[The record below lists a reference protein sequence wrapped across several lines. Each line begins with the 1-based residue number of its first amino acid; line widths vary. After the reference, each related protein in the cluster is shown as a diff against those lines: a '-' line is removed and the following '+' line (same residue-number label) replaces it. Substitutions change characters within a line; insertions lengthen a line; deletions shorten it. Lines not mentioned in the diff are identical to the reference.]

1 MLERY
6 VKKFVEGVHRSIIH
20 FYVCNKFVA
29 EMFNVKEIIKRERM
43 IVSLFIVLIV
53 ESLFYFQL
61 KKEFPT

>member
-1 MLERY
+1 M
-6 VKKFVEGVHRSIIH
+6 EGVHRSIIH